1 MSKNRLLVIS
11 VFVCGAVVMIFE
23 LAGSRLMAPYF
34 GSSLYVWTGIIGIIM
49 GSLSLGYWLG
59 GRLADKNANQETYSQ
74 IIFFSALTVFWT
86 MLVKDYVPALFQ
98 TKFLPVELGA
108 LLAALFLFAPASVLL
123 GLVSPYAVRLKLVS
137 MDTSA
142 STVGNLYAASTV
154 GSVGGTF
161 IAGYF
166 LIPFLGA
173 SNIFFLLFACL
184 VVLSFAFSKKYL
196 SLKIF
201 IALVLTGSFVLI
213 ALTKSNNDRHAG
225 IAMMDTEYNALKVFP
240 GVQSST
246 GKPILTMAFDP
257 FTSQSSMYKRSDDL
271 VWNYSK
277 YYRLA
282 GHFVPN
288 LKKALMIGGGAYSYP
303 KDFIKQYP
311 DATIEVVEIDPGITA
326 AAKKYF
332 RVPDNP
338 RLITYNEDA
347 RSFINRSTGGYD
359 AIFDDAFGSSFTT
372 PFQLTTQEAV
382 ERQFAML
389 NDNGV
394 VVANIGA
401 SLSGENGRFLRAEYA
416 TFKAVFPQVYLFPVD
431 DLMNVDRVQNIMI
444 VALKSTHPAL
454 LSSDNAEFESYLEHL
469 WKKPVVNDMPIL
481 TDDYAPVEYYTK
493 TII

>member
-1 MSKNRLLVIS
+1 
-11 VFVCGAVVMIFE
+11 
-23 LAGSRLMAPYF
+23 
-34 GSSLYVWTGIIGIIM
+34 
-49 GSLSLGYWLG
+49 
-59 GRLADKNANQETYSQ
+59 
-74 IIFFSALTVFWT
+74 
-86 MLVKDYVPALFQ
+86 
-98 TKFLPVELGA
+98 
-108 LLAALFLFAPASVLL
+108 
-123 GLVSPYAVRLKLVS
+123 

-288 LKKALMIGGGAYSYP
+288 LKKARMIGGGAYSYP